1 MKNTFEFEHAK
12 TDEFRGTEPINNN
25 KKVFIDPK
33 VLEGNPEKTNDSV
46 EMERGELNNPREGG
60 DNVMQAEQNP
70 TEEAINTEIL
80 EADRTKR
87 LGEVREQLNNSSIMQ
102 PETITANEI
111 ERGGSDGVTI
121 NNVIVNNAENGGNS
135 GGSGYEMSASNEYED
150 CSVCGGTGRVP
161 LFFSFLRI
169 WPCSTCGA
177 TGRVVKS
184 ESFSHK
190 SSE

>member
-12 TDEFRGTEPINNN
+12 TDEFRGIEHISNN

-87 LGEVREQLNNSSIMQ
+87 LGEVREQLNNSPIMQ
-102 PETITANEI
+102 SETITANGI

-150 CSVCGGTGRVP
+150 CSVCGGTGRAP

>member
-12 TDEFRGTEPINNN
+12 TDEFRGVEPISNN

-46 EMERGELNNPREGG
+46 EMERSELDNPREGG
-60 DNVMQAEQNP
+60 DNVVQSEQNP
-70 TEEAINTEIL
+70 TEAINTEIL
-80 EADRTKR
+80 EADRAKR
-87 LGEVREQLNNSSIMQ
+87 LGEVREQLNNSPVLQS
-102 PETITANEI
+102 ETITANGI
-111 ERGGSDGVTI
+111 ERGG
-121 NNVIVNNAENGGNS
+121 NG

>member
-1 MKNTFEFEHAK
+1 
-12 TDEFRGTEPINNN
+12 
-25 KKVFIDPK
+25 
-33 VLEGNPEKTNDSV
+33 
-46 EMERGELNNPREGG
+46 
-60 DNVMQAEQNP
+60 MQ
-70 TEEAINTEIL
+70 
-80 EADRTKR
+80 
-87 LGEVREQLNNSSIMQ
+87 S
-102 PETITANEI
+102 ETITANGI

>member
-12 TDEFRGTEPINNN
+12 TDEFRGVEPISNN
-25 KKVFIDPK
+25 KEVFIDPK

-70 TEEAINTEIL
+70 TVEAINTEIL

-87 LGEVREQLNNSSIMQ
+87 LGEVREQLNNSPIMQ
-102 PETITANEI
+102 SETITANGI

>member
-12 TDEFRGTEPINNN
+12 TDEFRGVEPISNN
-25 KKVFIDPK
+25 KEVFIDPK

-87 LGEVREQLNNSSIMQ
+87 LGEVREQLNNSPIMQ
-102 PETITANEI
+102 SETITANGI

>member
-12 TDEFRGTEPINNN
+12 TDEFRGVEPISNN
-25 KKVFIDPK
+25 KEVFIDPK
-33 VLEGNPEKTNDSV
+33 VLEGNPKKTNDSV

-87 LGEVREQLNNSSIMQ
+87 LGEVREQLNNSPIMQ
-102 PETITANEI
+102 SETIAANGI